1 MNSAEW
7 LIKQARQLPDDPL
20 ESVVSALVLELLDR
34 TLQQRT
40 TNRHEDFNEVQPPGI
55 QQ

>member
-7 LIKQARQLPDDPL
+7 LIKQARQLPDGPL

-34 TLQQRT
+34 ALQRPT
-40 TNRHEDFNEVQPPGI
+40 TNRHEDSDEMQPTCVR
-55 QQ
+55 